1 MFFLTC
7 VLVMILEPFPPIPNF
22 SELSNYQNVE
32 TGNEEE
38 GNYTNDGA
46 VENVIETPEFV
57 LL

>member
-1 MFFLTC
+1 
-7 VLVMILEPFPPIPNF
+7 MILEPFPPTPNF
-22 SELSNYQNVE
+22 SELSNYYNIE

-38 GNYTNDGA
+38 GNQTNDGA